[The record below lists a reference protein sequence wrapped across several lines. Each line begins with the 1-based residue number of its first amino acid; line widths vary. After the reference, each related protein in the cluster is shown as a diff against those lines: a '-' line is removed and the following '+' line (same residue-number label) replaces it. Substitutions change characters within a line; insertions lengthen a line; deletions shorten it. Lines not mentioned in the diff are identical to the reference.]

1 MSNPNPFPASDQR
14 QTPYSNIGI
23 SEWLKILSILGAIA
37 VSSVAQYISFH
48 DEQLKTSM
56 KLDNLT
62 EKLSDAN
69 NSHTA
74 IHATLNKRLDEL
86 EVKVENLEST
96 TTSLYGAINARKV
109 SK

>member
-48 DEQLKTSM
+48 FMMS
-56 KLDNLT
+56 N
-62 EKLSDAN
+62 
-69 NSHTA
+69 
-74 IHATLNKRLDEL
+74 
-86 EVKVENLEST
+86 
-96 TTSLYGAINARKV
+96 
-109 SK
+109 